1 MSHHPFRTAALAL
14 LISALATG
22 CGGAD
27 EPQPASEAPEERP
40 TRPAEAPA
48 PAGPAGGAQAALPAG
63 VTAEMVQEGKQ
74 VFEGQGI
81 CFTCHA
87 SDGTGTTLAPD
98 LTDDAWIWVDRQGG
112 EMLTQIATIIRSG
125 VSAPKEYPAP
135 MPPMGG
141 AQLSDAQVQAVAAYV
156 YSMGGSS

>member
-1 MSHHPFRTAALAL
+1 MSHDPFRTAALAL
-14 LISALATG
+14 LVSALAAG

-27 EPQPASEAPEERP
+27 EPQPASEPPEDPAP
-40 TRPAEAPA
+40 RPAQAPA
-48 PAGPAGGAQAALPAG
+48 EPAGAAQAALPAG

-98 LTDDAWIWVDRQGG
+98 LTDDEWIWVDQQGG
-112 EMLTQIATIIRSG
+112 EMQTQLATIIRSG
-125 VSAPKEYPAP
+125 VSEPKEYPAP

-141 AQLSDAQVQAVAAYV
+141 AQLSDSQVQAVAAYV
-156 YSMGGSS
+156 YSLGGSS